1 MRASCAAARR
11 FTRSLMSATSTR
23 ILRGSLLGTDSCSS
37 CTLRQQARRERGII
51 TVVVKGGGSGTHVG
65 TFGCTCDQ
73 SRAGFDCMGL
83 GFDQRFLGTRTLFFF
98 FFAGFSAGGGLA
110 S

>member
-1 MRASCAAARR
+1 MQERIAALDEEIRDRDAELAGLLARR
-11 FTRSLMSATSTR
+11 RFLQ
-23 ILRGSLLGTDSCSS
+23 LLHTA
-37 CTLRQQARRERGII
+37 RNQARCERSII
-51 TVVVKGGGSGTHVG
+51 TVKCGGGSGTHVG

-83 GFDQRFLGTRTLFFF
+83 GFDQRFLGTRTLFFCF
-98 FFAGFSAGGGLA
+98 FSGFSAGGGLA